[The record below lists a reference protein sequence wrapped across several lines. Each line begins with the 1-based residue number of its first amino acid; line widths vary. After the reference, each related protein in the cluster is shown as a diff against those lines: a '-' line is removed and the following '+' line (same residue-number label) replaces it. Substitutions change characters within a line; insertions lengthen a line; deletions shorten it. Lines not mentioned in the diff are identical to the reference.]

1 MELLLSAR
9 FAHSHEVRTRA
20 LVPPRS
26 GAVGCLGSTFRKG
39 FVVSGMG

>member
-9 FAHSHEVRTRA
+9 FAHSHEARTRA